1 MTLKCPT
8 GITLSGN
15 ATGGI
20 MTEIRLSEKDKITL
34 LKEARQAM
42 ELAVK
47 KMKLPELHLVDYS
60 AILQQKGAA
69 FVTLT
74 ENGQL
79 RGCIGTLEAYQ
90 PLILDVRAH
99 AIDAALEDY
108 RFPPVQP
115 SELSKIRIEISRLTP
130 PQPFEYR
137 EPEDLLTGLRKG
149 VDGVILRDGFHRATF
164 LPQVWEQLPNPED
177 FLSHLCAKMGSA
189 ASLWKTKKLEVY
201 VYQVEEFSEAEK

>member
-1 MTLKCPT
+1 MIENLLT
-8 GITLSGN
+8 
-15 ATGGI
+15 
-20 MTEIRLSEKDKITL
+20 EKDKAIL

-47 KMKLPELHLVDYS
+47 KMKLPELHLANYS
-60 AILQQKGAA
+60 NSLQQKGAA

-108 RFPPVQP
+108 RFPPVQS

-130 PQPFEYR
+130 PRPFEYR
-137 EPEDLLTGLRKG
+137 EPEDLINGLRKE

-189 ASLWKTKKLEVY
+189 PSLWKTKRLEVQI
-201 VYQVEEFSEAEK
+201 YQVEEFSETKR

>member
-1 MTLKCPT
+1 
-8 GITLSGN
+8 
-15 ATGGI
+15 
-20 MTEIRLSEKDKITL
+20 MTENLLTEKDKTIL
-34 LKEARQAM
+34 LKEARQVI

-47 KMKLPELHLVDYS
+47 KMNLPELHLANYS
-60 AILQQKGAA
+60 SILQQKGAA

-108 RFPPVQP
+108 RFPPVQS

-130 PQPFEYR
+130 PHPFEYR
-137 EPEDLLTGLRKG
+137 EPEDLINGLRKG

-177 FLSHLCAKMGSA
+177 FLSHLCAKMGSDP
-189 ASLWKTKKLEVY
+189 SLWKTKRLDVQI
-201 VYQVEEFSEAEK
+201 YQVEEFSEIER